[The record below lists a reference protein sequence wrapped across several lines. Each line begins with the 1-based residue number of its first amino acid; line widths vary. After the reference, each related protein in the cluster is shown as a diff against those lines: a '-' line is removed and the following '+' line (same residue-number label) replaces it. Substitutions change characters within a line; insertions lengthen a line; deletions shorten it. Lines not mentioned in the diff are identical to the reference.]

1 MFVYF
6 KYVCTK
12 YDMMTRIQNQVF
24 ETTIYVLYY
33 VYFKNVERD
42 LFFNPFFCRWL
53 IWSFQK
59 QLFLFRNK
67 LLLHIHG

>member
-53 IWSFQK
+53 MVIPKTTISVS
-59 QLFLFRNK
+59 
-67 LLLHIHG
+67 

>member
-1 MFVYF
+1 
-6 KYVCTK
+6 
-12 YDMMTRIQNQVF
+12 MMTRIQNQVF

-53 IWSFQK
+53 IWLFQK